1 MRKTAKKSNASK
13 TSKKKMLLIG
23 TIFVVCALLLKRDAH

>member
-1 MRKTAKKSNASK
+1 MRKATKQANRSK
-13 TSKKKMLLIG
+13 TSKKKILLIG